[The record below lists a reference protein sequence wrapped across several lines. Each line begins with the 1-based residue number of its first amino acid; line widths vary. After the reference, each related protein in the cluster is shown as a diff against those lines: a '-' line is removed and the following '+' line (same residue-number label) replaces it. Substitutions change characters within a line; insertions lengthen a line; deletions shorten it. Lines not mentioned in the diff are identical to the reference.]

1 MRTQIYPLFCKRTFT
16 LCWGMFF
23 PQPSGSS
30 AWGGIWLQDGR
41 IKKRGLSEL
50 LSSRVPLDL
59 CLENVFFS
67 FFQFFIRRQW
77 LYTVVLVS
85 TIAKLITIHI
95 YIHSPS
101 WAPFPFRFPRCIEF
115 PVLSSMF
122 SLVISSTQCQSQC
135 LNSSHATPTPLIS
148 PLVSIYFFCV
158 CISISALQIRSSR
171 KMV

>member
-1 MRTQIYPLFCKRTFT
+1 MRTQIYPLFCKRKFT
-16 LCWGMFF
+16 LCWGIFF

-77 LYTVVLVS
+77 LYNVVSFHYSKVNHHTYIHILSLLGSLPIQVS
-85 TIAKLITIHI
+85 TVHKV
-95 YIHSPS
+95 
-101 WAPFPFRFPRCIEF
+101 EF

-122 SLVISSTQCQSQC
+122 SLVISSTQCQSQSHFLPCHSNPPHFPLSIHLFLLC
-135 LNSSHATPTPLIS
+135 LHL
-148 PLVSIYFFCV
+148 YFCLTNK
-158 CISISALQIRSSR
+158 II
-171 KMV
+171 